1 MSSKFS
7 DRQQELLSAAAGRED
22 RLLPIPPHRKGG
34 AAQKVAAK
42 LVAAGLAKEVKAKA
56 GAPIWRRDTE
66 TEQAYALK
74 LTALGARAV
83 AADVKSVAK
92 SVDAAA
98 SGTSPDDRPVRRQW
112 RPRSNA
118 PTPVESTPEQRRA
131 NEDLAGASEPFRR
144 PPRSGSK
151 LDRVLGTLS
160 TGTGATLDEL
170 TRATGWLPHTARA
183 ALTGLRKRGYDVRLV
198 RGGGE
203 TASVYRLTTPAGGGA
218 Q

>member
-7 DRQQELLSAAAGRED
+7 DTQRELLSAAAERED
-22 RLLPIPPHRKGG
+22 RLLPIALHLKGG

-42 LVAAGLAKEVKAKA
+42 LVAAGLVKEVKAKA

-66 TEQAYALK
+66 TERAYALK
-74 LTALGARAV
+74 LTALGAKAV
-83 AADVKSVAK
+83 AADIKNVSE

-98 SGTSPDDRPVRRQW
+98 RQTSPGDRPARQTS
-112 RPRSNA
+112 RARSNA
-118 PTPVESTPEQRRA
+118 PAPVEKAAEERRA
-131 NEDLAGASEPFRR
+131 NEDLARASEPFRR
-144 PPRSGSK
+144 SPRPGSK

-160 TGTGATLDEL
+160 SDKGATLDEL

-198 RGGGE
+198 RGGSE
-203 TASVYRLTTPAGGGA
+203 TASVYRLTTPAAEGA
-218 Q
+218 R

>member
-7 DRQQELLSAAAGRED
+7 NRQQELLSAAAERED
-22 RLLPIPPHRKGG
+22 RLLPLPPHLKGG

-56 GAPIWRRDTE
+56 GVPIWRRDTE

-74 LTALGARAV
+74 LTALGAKAV
-83 AADVKSVAK
+83 TADVKNVSE

-98 SGTSPDDRPVRRQW
+98 SDTSLGDRPARRTS
-112 RPRSNA
+112 RARSNA
-118 PTPVESTPEQRRA
+118 PAPVENAAEERRA
-131 NEDLAGASEPFRR
+131 NEDLVDASEPFRR
-144 PPRSGSK
+144 PPRPGSK

-160 TGTGATLDEL
+160 TDKGATLDEL

-198 RGGGE
+198 RGGSE
-203 TASVYRLTTPAGGGA
+203 TASVYHLTTPAAGGA
-218 Q
+218 R

>member
-7 DRQQELLSAAAGRED
+7 NRQQELLSAAAERED
-22 RLLPIPPHRKGG
+22 RLLPIPPHLRGC

-42 LVAAGLAKEVKAKA
+42 LVAAGLAKEVKATA
-56 GAPIWRRDTE
+56 GVPIWRRDRQ

-74 LTALGARAV
+74 LTALGANAV
-83 AADVKSVAK
+83 AADVKNVPK
-92 SVDAAA
+92 SVDAGA
-98 SGTSPDDRPVRRQW
+98 SETLPGDQPARRTS

-118 PTPVESTPEQRRA
+118 AAPIENVANERRA
-131 NEDLAGASEPFRR
+131 NEDHAGASEPFRR
-144 PPRSGSK
+144 PPRAGSK

-160 TGTGATLDEL
+160 TDEGATLDEL

-198 RGGGE
+198 RGGSE
-203 TASVYRLTTPAGGGA
+203 TASVYRLTTPAAGGA
-218 Q
+218 R